1 MLKIKDNISLTELE
15 KFGFEKFGDFYR
27 RVVGRTDIIIEQN
40 TKILE
45 IDFEIGYYF
54 IDEYN
59 DILYDLIKSD
69 MVEKVEN

>member
-1 MLKIKDNISLTELE
+1 MLKIKDNIDLSKLE
-15 KFGFEKFGDFYR
+15 KFGFEKFGDYYR
-27 RVVGRTDIIIEQN
+27 NVVGRTDIIIEQN

-45 IDFEIGYYF
+45 IDVDIGYYS

-59 DILYDLIKSD
+59 DILYDLIKAD